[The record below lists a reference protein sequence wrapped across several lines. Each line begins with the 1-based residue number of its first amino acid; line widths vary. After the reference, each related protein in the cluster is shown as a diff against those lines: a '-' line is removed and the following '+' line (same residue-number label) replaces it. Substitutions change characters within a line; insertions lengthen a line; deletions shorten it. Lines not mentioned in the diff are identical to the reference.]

1 MGSSGGTPDTTVA
14 RVVFDTNVVVSALVF
29 PSGLLHCLRASWM
42 AGRCIPVATED
53 TVRELFRVLL
63 YPTFRL
69 SQSDRHELL
78 ADYLPWVEWYTFQ
91 RMPGPRCGDA
101 ADQVFVDL
109 AVSAKVDALVS
120 GDAHIVS
127 ISSELT
133 SWGESSVR
141 VVSPRDA
148 VARWCG

>member
-1 MGSSGGTPDTTVA
+1 MPSSRGTSDTTVS

-42 AGRCIPVATED
+42 AGRSVPVVTED
-53 TVRELFRVLL
+53 TVRELFRVLH
-63 YPTFRL
+63 YPKFRL
-69 SQSDRHELL
+69 SDSDRHELL
-78 ADYLPWVEWYTFQ
+78 ADYLPWVEWSTSP
-91 RMPGPRCGDA
+91 RIPGPRCGDA

-109 AVSAKVDALVS
+109 AVSAKADALVS
-120 GDAHIVS
+120 GDSPIVS
-127 ISSELT
+127 ISSELS
-133 SWGESSVR
+133 SWDAWSVR